1 MQKVE
6 LNAYDLRALEYII
19 NTGHTATIEGFDDD
33 HEPIGPTLRK
43 KLVPR
48 FMSEHEDGRLRLTEQ
63 GMERAMEAKY
73 GRR

>member
-1 MQKVE
+1 MTDTLNGTEMQ
-6 LNAYDLRALEYII
+6 ALTYIM
-19 NTGHTATIEGFDDD
+19 NTGHTATIVGFDDD

-48 FMSEHEDGRLRLTEQ
+48 YLKEYADGRLRLTEG
-63 GMERAMEAKY
+63 GMELVMEAKY